1 MMYLWP
7 LRKPRWL
14 RAAGASG
21 EVRRSAEV
29 HQATCHSLYRSHHA
43 APAFGVCAE
52 LSWDSHHA
60 VSCCLFWSPAGVLW
74 SLSLLRAIVVTPHN
88 LCLSQFFKWE
98 KVTAAS
104 LLQGLGRAEGDV
116 VQEHRNSATLQHHS
130 FPKKMRNKPSP
141 AESLQIPALST
152 HIHAEI

>member
-14 RAAGASG
+14 RAAGSSG

-60 VSCCLFWSPAGVLW
+60 VSCCLFWSPVVPLLAQSHPCDPTQPVPIPVFQVGKGHSSISAPGVGKGRGRCGAGTQK
-74 SLSLLRAIVVTPHN
+74 LSHTSAPQ
-88 LCLSQFFKWE
+88 LSQ
-98 KVTAAS
+98 
-104 LLQGLGRAEGDV
+104 
-116 VQEHRNSATLQHHS
+116 
-130 FPKKMRNKPSP
+130 KMRNKPSP